1 MGTMNYH
8 NALQVERDGSIQE
21 HLVSGLNG
29 PQSYRESTYAYFL
42 DPICTKV
49 QRESHEVRFTYHTM
63 LTYIIR
69 QFGFSLHPFTF
80 YVFDGFLSRGSGIL
94 FIIPDPNIPKH
105 LSE

>member
-1 MGTMNYH
+1 MGTMDYH
-8 NALQVERDGSIQE
+8 NALHVERDGSIQE
-21 HLVSGLNG
+21 HLVRGLNG
-29 PQSYRESTYAYFL
+29 P
-42 DPICTKV
+42 
-49 QRESHEVRFTYHTM
+49 QRESHEVRFTYHIM

-94 FIIPDPNIPKH
+94 FIISDLNIPKH

>member
-8 NALQVERDGSIQE
+8 NALQVERDVSIQE

-29 PQSYRESTYAYFL
+29 PQSYREN
-42 DPICTKV
+42 TKV
-49 QRESHEVRFTYHTM
+49 PRESHEVRFTYHTM

-80 YVFDGFLSRGSGIL
+80 
-94 FIIPDPNIPKH
+94 
-105 LSE
+105 